1 MELVCRSFRVE
12 RGPSIKFGRSN
23 SSLLISESISSEC
36 TRIARYENLSA
47 SMRMS
52 NDQDIGYGSRK
63 SRAYTFISKV
73 FSFRKI
79 SSDCE
84 TRQQADMVTQEKKKG
99 KKKRSSWLPDPER
112 RWPVQDC
119 LNPLI
124 MSTGS
129 LKVLAYELPD
139 VMNTSVAKR
148 QHLMKGSNVSDK
160 NHDFDK
166 HANIT
171 RKCFF

>member
-23 SSLLISESISSEC
+23 SSLLVSESISSEC
-36 TRIARYENLSA
+36 TRVARYENLSA

-52 NDQDIGYGSRK
+52 NDQDIGYRSRK

-84 TRQQADMVTQEKKKG
+84 TRQQADMVTQEEKKG
-99 KKKRSSWLPDPER
+99 QKKRSSWLPDPER
-112 RWPVQDC
+112 RWPVQGWIYWVLSKCPDC

-129 LKVLAYELPD
+129 LKVLAYELP
-139 VMNTSVAKR
+139 TSDEHFSSQKATLDER
-148 QHLMKGSNVSDK
+148 QQCL
-160 NHDFDK
+160 
-166 HANIT
+166 
-171 RKCFF
+171 RQEP

>member
-1 MELVCRSFRVE
+1 MRGPRRIILFSAKKDTGKTMELVCRSFRVE
-12 RGPSIKFGRSN
+12 RGASIKFGRSN

-36 TRIARYENLSA
+36 TRVARYENLSA

-52 NDQDIGYGSRK
+52 NDQDIGYRSRK

-84 TRQQADMVTQEKKKG
+84 TRQQADMVTQEEKKG

-112 RWPVQDC
+112 RWPVQ
-119 LNPLI
+119 
-124 MSTGS
+124 GW
-129 LKVLAYELPD
+129 
-139 VMNTSVAKR
+139 
-148 QHLMKGSNVSDK
+148 
-160 NHDFDK
+160 
-166 HANIT
+166 
-171 RKCFF
+171 

>member
-1 MELVCRSFRVE
+1 MERVCRSFRVE
-12 RGPSIKFGRSN
+12 RGSSIKFGRSN

-36 TRIARYENLSA
+36 TRVARYENLSA

-52 NDQDIGYGSRK
+52 NDQDIGYRSRK

-84 TRQQADMVTQEKKKG
+84 TRQQADMVTQEEKKK

-112 RWPVQDC
+112 RWPVQ
-119 LNPLI
+119 
-124 MSTGS
+124 GW
-129 LKVLAYELPD
+129 
-139 VMNTSVAKR
+139 
-148 QHLMKGSNVSDK
+148 
-160 NHDFDK
+160 
-166 HANIT
+166 
-171 RKCFF
+171 

>member
-1 MELVCRSFRVE
+1 MERVCRSFRVE
-12 RGPSIKFGRSN
+12 RGSSIKFGRSN

-36 TRIARYENLSA
+36 TRVARYENLSA

-52 NDQDIGYGSRK
+52 NDQDIGYRSRK

-84 TRQQADMVTQEKKKG
+84 TRQQADMVTQEEKKE

-112 RWPVQDC
+112 RWPVQGWWFTVKVKELGMAITKIINWVFIPPD
-119 LNPLI
+119 LMWREDWRN
-124 MSTGS
+124 
-129 LKVLAYELPD
+129 LKEKDRKDYEEML
-139 VMNTSVAKR
+139 R
-148 QHLMKGSNVSDK
+148 
-160 NHDFDK
+160 
-166 HANIT
+166 
-171 RKCFF
+171 